1 MARMDPDAKNQ
12 NIAPCYGNNVTA
24 RLIRPP
30 RSQWTVHT
38 RDLHSQ
44 PIGINCINEKWC
56 NWAQPSKV
64 ARAERSRMTGV
75 TVMKPSPGQPDEPCD
90 ARPRSQ
96 ISICKCTFTQRHT
109 QHACIYVCVFR
120 HVTYPHNRHDRC
132 RKNRQTNM
140 WHGVVDKHKR
150 KKRLSILCRQTCM
163 VTLNHTIHVR
173 QFLSENKVWSSH
185 CVTVYH
191 TLCSLHHNIEKKE
204 QRTDLDPCTL
214 HKINVHLYTGR
225 LLKPPLRFSTT
236 IVYIPWPTTIIS
248 TS

>member
-1 MARMDPDAKNQ
+1 MVGTWIPCPDGQDGSWCQKPKHSSMLREQCDGKIN
-12 NIAPCYGNNVTA
+12 P
-24 RLIRPP
+24 PP

-132 RKNRQTNM
+132 RKNRQSNYVTRSCGQTQTKEAPKYPLPTDM
-140 WHGVVDKHKR
+140 HGNPKSHHPCAPISFRKQGMEQPLCNCLSYPLLPPSQHR
-150 KKRLSILCRQTCM
+150 KKRTKNRFRP
-163 VTLNHTIHVR
+163 IH
-173 QFLSENKVWSSH
+173 SA
-185 CVTVYH
+185 
-191 TLCSLHHNIEKKE
+191 
-204 QRTDLDPCTL
+204 
-214 HKINVHLYTGR
+214 
-225 LLKPPLRFSTT
+225 
-236 IVYIPWPTTIIS
+236 
-248 TS
+248 